1 MDVLPLNVEPRAQA
15 VRCTDTE
22 LIVELTDGRVVSTPL
37 VWFPRLANASPD
49 QRNQLGHGQGIH
61 WPAVDEDI
69 SVLGLLAGHPS
80 VEYRKPP
87 TV

>member
-1 MDVLPLNVEPRAQA
+1 MGSLPLNVEPLAQA

-22 LIVELTDGRVVSTPL
+22 LIVSLADGRVVSVPL

-49 QRNQLGHGQGIH
+49 ERNQFELLGHGQGIH

-69 SVLGLLAGHPS
+69 SVMGLLAGHPS
-80 VEYRKPP
+80 VEYQQ
-87 TV
+87 